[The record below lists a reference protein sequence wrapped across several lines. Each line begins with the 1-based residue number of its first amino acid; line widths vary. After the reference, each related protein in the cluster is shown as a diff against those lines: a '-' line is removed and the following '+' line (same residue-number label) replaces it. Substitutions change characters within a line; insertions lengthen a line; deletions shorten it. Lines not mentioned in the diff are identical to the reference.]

1 MSILDVVYKR
11 RFLGICFIAFFSF
24 LLVSVVFAVDDG
36 LLDELIERQG
46 KLETVQASFVQ
57 EKYDPMLGRPIKS
70 EGSFYFKIGSGVRWE
85 YEDVLVV
92 YNGKFLYVYSPETE
106 EAEKITGK
114 QGFMGPL
121 AFDLKELLK
130 EYDMEALRDGEIIKV
145 KLRPKKEMPFES
157 MVMVF
162 EGQEAFPSE
171 VSITDANGEISSIR
185 FDNVKLN
192 TQFREDMFVFHPP
205 PGTVVREREFE

>member
-1 MSILDVVYKR
+1 MSIFDIAHKR
-11 RFLGICFIAFFSF
+11 RFLCICVIAAF
-24 LLVSVVFAVDDG
+24 LGFLVSTAFAGDEG
-36 LLDELIERQG
+36 LLEELIERQG
-46 KLETVQASFVQ
+46 RLKTVQASFVQ

-70 EGSFYFKIGSGVRWE
+70 KGSFYFEIGSGVRWE

-92 YNGKFLYVYSPETE
+92 YNGEFLYVYSPETE
-106 EAEKITGK
+106 EAEKIKGK

-130 EYDMEALRDGEIIKV
+130 DYAMEAFRDGKTIKV
-145 KLRPKKEMPFES
+145 SLKPKKEMPFVS
-157 MVMVF
+157 MEMVF
-162 EGQEAFPSE
+162 EGQEAFPSV
-171 VSITDANGEISSIR
+171 VSITDANGETSSIK

-192 TQFREDMFVFHPP
+192 MQFSEDMFVFHPP

>member
-1 MSILDVVYKR
+1 MSIFDVAYKR
-11 RFLGICFIAFFSF
+11 RCLYVYVIAAFSGFLFSVAF
-24 LLVSVVFAVDDG
+24 AGDKG

-46 KLETVQASFVQ
+46 SLKTVQASFVQ

-70 EGSFYFKIGSGVRWE
+70 KGSFYFKIGMGVRWE

-92 YNGKFLYVYSPETE
+92 YDGKFLYVYSPETE
-106 EAEKITGK
+106 EAEKIKGK

-130 EYDMEALRDGEIIKV
+130 EYDMEALRDGETIRV
-145 KLRPKKEMPFES
+145 SLRPIKEMPFEW
-157 MVMVF
+157 MEMVF
-162 EGQEAFPSE
+162 EGEDAFPSE
-171 VSITDANGEISSIR
+171 VSITDANGDTSAIKFE
-185 FDNVKLN
+185 NVKLN

>member
-1 MSILDVVYKR
+1 MSISDVVYKR
-11 RFLGICFIAFFSF
+11 RFLGICFIAVFSF

-70 EGSFYFKIGSGVRWE
+70 EGSFYFKVGSGVRWE

-106 EAEKITGK
+106 EAEKIMGK

-130 EYDMEALRDGEIIKV
+130 EYDMEAFRDGEIIKV

-157 MVMVF
+157 MVMLF
-162 EGQEAFPSE
+162 KGEEAFPSE
-171 VSITDANGEISSIR
+171 VSITDINGETSSIR

-192 TQFREDMFVFHPP
+192 TQFRKDMFVFHPP